1 MESKIISGREIS
13 KCIMRQLKI
22 KTEHFFD
29 DSGRRPQLAL
39 IAAGNNRSQLS
50 YVKGI
55 ENACGKI
62 GMQMQSFLLDESAD
76 TKYVLSIIGRLNED
90 KNTDGILVEFPL
102 LSDIDE
108 FAVCNAVDPDK
119 DIDGITV
126 KNAGNFYRGLKCYIP
141 CTAKS
146 ILYLVKYTGISISG
160 KHAVVIG
167 RSNIVGKPAAALL
180 LKEDATVTICH
191 SKTRNLK
198 GYMVNADI
206 IVSAAGVPSLI
217 KHDMI
222 KEGAIVIDAGT
233 SIRDGKLTG
242 DVEFEEACRKA
253 SWITPVPGGV
263 GPVTCAMLLENT
275 LEAAVK

>member
-1 MESKIISGREIS
+1 
-13 KCIMRQLKI
+13 
-22 KTEHFFD
+22 
-29 DSGRRPQLAL
+29 
-39 IAAGNNRSQLS
+39 
-50 YVKGI
+50 
-55 ENACGKI
+55 
-62 GMQMQSFLLDESAD
+62 
-76 TKYVLSIIGRLNED
+76 
-90 KNTDGILVEFPL
+90 
-102 LSDIDE
+102 
-108 FAVCNAVDPDK
+108 
-119 DIDGITV
+119 
-126 KNAGNFYRGLKCYIP
+126 
-141 CTAKS
+141 AKS

-263 GPVTCAMLLENT
+263 GPVTCAM
-275 LEAAVK
+275 